1 MFFILF
7 ICTRKVAHYLYLFL
21 DYNYIQIIFLSLFR
35 EVIPGA
41 TSPLSNFIVLNALN
55 CAIEMGIQKVPGNQQ
70 QYFPHVRKSLPI
82 SSHHVIFNYL
92 DIVLQTMEN
101 R

>member
-1 MFFILF
+1 MRFGEILDF
-7 ICTRKVAHYLYLFL
+7 NYQYTTFKVTSLNFSKY
-21 DYNYIQIIFLSLFR
+21 LFR

-41 TSPLSNFIVLNALN
+41 TSPLSNYIMLNALN
-55 CAIEMGIQKVPGNQQ
+55 CAIEMGIQNVPGNQQ
-70 QYFPHVRKSLPI
+70 QYFPHVRKSLPV

-92 DIVLQTMEN
+92 DIVLQIMEN